1 VPSSR
6 FDLSNTG
13 GHATTFVAARWRRAH
28 RDPRR
33 GTSST
38 DIDADHGDRRI
49 GCLIKNRNA
58 ASFKIVSL
66 LDSRQGDRDLRN
78 VGCSGGVD
86 RDRLPIGLGRHGQ
99 IRCESDAIDF
109 TANSRAGNRPG
120 DVADRIARDL
130 IPFAGETGSRRG
142 YIAFDVELVAVA
154 RTEQALLERRAVR
167 CHVVVRLAANSLTPC
182 RRLDGSFA
190 RPIAGKP
197 GKRPAFVLLR
207 RRTDRQEKQA
217 DRQHGSLH
225 LEYAALRKY
234 P

>member
-1 VPSSR
+1 MRKLRRLTIKLVMSVRWGKADLAVSR
-6 FDLSNTG
+6 IEVGFRPKAEFD
-13 GHATTFVAARWRRAH
+13 
-28 RDPRR
+28 
-33 GTSST
+33 
-38 DIDADHGDRRI
+38 
-49 GCLIKNRNA
+49 KNGNA
-58 ASFKIVSL
+58 ASFGIVSP

-78 VGCSGGVD
+78 VGCSGGID

-182 RRLDGSFA
+182 RRLDGAFA

-197 GKRPAFVLLR
+197 GKSPAFVLLR

-225 LEYAALRKY
+225 LEYAALRKH